1 VVTAEPVRLDLRGEV
16 CPFTFV
22 RTRLLLETLAIGAT
36 VELELDHEPA
46 TRSIPRAL
54 AEWGQEVLAVRA
66 LGFGV
71 WVICARKRV
80 E

>member
-1 VVTAEPVRLDLRGEV
+1 MSEEVALDLRGEV

-22 RTRLLLETLAIGAT
+22 RTRLLLESLAVGA
-36 VELELDHEPA
+36 VVAVQIDHEPA

-54 AEWGQEVLAVRA
+54 REWGQEVLEVRDLGGGGWLVRA
-66 LGFGV
+66 
-71 WVICARKRV
+71 RKCV

>member
-1 VVTAEPVRLDLRGEV
+1 MREVPLDLRGEV

-22 RTRLLLETLAIGAT
+22 RTRLLLESLAVGA
-36 VELELDHEPA
+36 VVAVQIDHEPA

-54 AEWGQEVLAVRA
+54 REWGQEVLEVRDLGAGAWLVRA
-66 LGFGV
+66 K
-71 WVICARKRV
+71 KRV

>member
-1 VVTAEPVRLDLRGEV
+1 MTEDVRLDLRGEV

-22 RTRLLLETLAIGAT
+22 RTRLCLESLAVGAVVA
-36 VELELDHEPA
+36 VEIDHEPA

-54 AEWGQEVLAVRA
+54 REWGQEVLEVRE
-66 LGFGV
+66 LGGGAWLV
-71 WVICARKRV
+71 RARKRV